1 VRSVVRRRA
10 TPAPMLATLGPPP
23 AGDQWAVE
31 WKFDG
36 QRASLIVEHGEV
48 VIFSRNGADIT
59 RTFPEL
65 TSVGQIVAAK
75 SVVLDGEIVAL
86 DAQGRPSFARLQ
98 RRWPQQ
104 RRPGPTLLRE
114 VPVRLMAFD
123 VISAGG
129 RDLTGEPY
137 VKRREVL
144 ESLVSEEPGV
154 LTVPK
159 AFFGVPAAD
168 MLEVAREHQME
179 GIVSKRVDSP
189 YREGRSPWWVKSP
202 VRQTAELALVA
213 FAGPPGRV
221 GALLVAGYRD
231 DGALELVG
239 QVGTGFSAV
248 MRRHLFEALDPLV
261 REVPT
266 VVNPPVEQQGW
277 RWVEPRLVGE
287 VAFREWVPGRGLRH
301 ASWKGLRAVDAHG
314 TRLPLV

>member
-1 VRSVVRRRA
+1 
-10 TPAPMLATLGPPP
+10 MLATLGPPP
-23 AGDQWAVE
+23 TGDQWAVE

-36 QRASLIVEHGEV
+36 QRATLIADRGEV
-48 VIFSRNGADIT
+48 LIFSRNGADIT

-65 TSVGQIVAAK
+65 TSVSQVVGAR

-86 DAQGRPSFARLQ
+86 DTQGRPSFTRLQ

-123 VISAGG
+123 VISADG

-137 VKRREVL
+137 VKRREAL
-144 ESLVSEEPGV
+144 ESLMSDEPGV

-248 MRRHLFEALDPLV
+248 MRRQLFEALHPLV
-261 REVPT
+261 CEVPP
-266 VVNPPVEQQGW
+266 VVNPGEQQGW
-277 RWVEPRLVGE
+277 RWVTPHHVGE
-287 VAFREWVPGRGLRH
+287 VAFREWAPGRGLRH
-301 ASWKGLRAVDAHG
+301 ASWKGLRSVHVSA
-314 TRLPLV
+314 TRLPTVL

>member
-1 VRSVVRRRA
+1 V
-10 TPAPMLATLGPPP
+10 
-23 AGDQWAVE
+23 
-31 WKFDG
+31 
-36 QRASLIVEHGEV
+36 
-48 VIFSRNGADIT
+48 FSRNGADVSL
-59 RTFPEL
+59 TFPEL
-65 TSVGQIVAAK
+65 ASVSQAVGGR

-86 DAQGRPSFARLQ
+86 DAQGRPSFTRLQ

-104 RRPGPTLLRE
+104 RRPRPALLRE

-123 VISAGG
+123 VIAVDG
-129 RDLTGEPY
+129 RDLSAEPY

-144 ESLVSEEPGV
+144 ESVVVEETGV

-159 AFFGVPAAD
+159 AFFGVSAAD
-168 MLEVAREHQME
+168 MLEVAAQHAME

-221 GALLVAGYRD
+221 GALLVAGHRE
-231 DGALELVG
+231 DGSLELVG

-248 MRRHLFEALDPLV
+248 MRRQLFEVLNPLV
-261 REVPT
+261 CAAPP
-266 VVNPPVEQQGW
+266 VVNPGDSQGW
-277 RWVEPRLVGE
+277 RWVEPRHVGE

-301 ASWKGLRAVDAHG
+301 ASWKGLREVPVSQA
-314 TRLPLV
+314 RLPLMV

>member
-1 VRSVVRRRA
+1 MRSVVRRRA

-48 VIFSRNGADIT
+48 VMFSRNGADIT

-239 QVGTGFSAV
+239 QVGAGFSAV
-248 MRRHLFEALDPLV
+248 MRRQLFEALDPLV

-287 VAFREWVPGRGLRH
+287 VAFREWEPGRGLRH